1 MVATSAPYFSGMNA
15 FRTTRLHLIALA
27 ALTCSI
33 LVTPPPAQ
41 ATEGMWIPALLKAV
55 EGDMQAMGLK
65 LTAEDIYSINRSS
78 LKDAIVQFG
87 GGCTASVISDKGL
100 LLTNHHCGYGQ
111 IQSHSSVERD
121 ILKNG
126 FWAMSM
132 EEELTNPG
140 LTAMFIVRIEEV
152 TDLIRTAR
160 ESGAEA
166 EQAMR
171 DSLVAEAIE
180 GTDHDAVVRDF
191 LYGNQQF
198 LIVTRTYRDVRLVGA
213 PPSAIGKFGGDTDN
227 WMWPRHTG
235 DFSLF
240 RIYTGPDGS
249 PADPAEDNIP
259 LDPLHH
265 LPVSMHGV
273 DEGDF
278 TMVFGFPGRTERYI
292 PSSQVDHLIGTLN
305 PTRIGMRT
313 ASLEVINAAMLEDDA
328 TRIAYSA
335 KQSRI
340 ANAWKKWIGQ
350 NEGLIDFGASAEKRA
365 AQVELARELVR
376 QDMKEYT
383 TVVGDLQK
391 DFEALQPYLEARSLF
406 IEWFYYGPEILRWAS
421 EVGDILAMA
430 GDKTVADSTFD
441 ARAQEVLA
449 AAEAFYPDFRSAV
462 DERVFAAVFPLYME
476 AMPDGF
482 APEVALSAWS
492 EGRDAAGIASD
503 LYGGSILDDGEAF
516 MGLLGARDRKGLRK
530 WSDDAIVEWA
540 RQTNDSY
547 WVKVKDEYGRLQSG
561 LDEDMGRYLRA
572 LSEVYPDSTFWPDA
586 NSTLRLTYGRMEGS
600 HPRDAVSYKPF
611 STARGVLDKYVPGDA
626 EFDLPEDLVEKLR
639 RQEYGPYADADGHL
653 RVCFLGSNHTTGGN
667 SGSPAINA
675 TGDLVGLN
683 FDRTWESTMS
693 DVRFDAD
700 RCRNIMVDI
709 RYVLWVTDIYAGAT
723 HLVQEMTL
731 TERDPDNLGP
741 QWRPF
746 GTGTGVGRGIERDEE
761 DVRDEFRR
769 KSLERM
775 QERRRRME
783 AGGE

>member
-1 MVATSAPYFSGMNA
+1 MLASC
-15 FRTTRLHLIALA
+15 LII
-27 ALTCSI
+27 SN
-33 LVTPPPAQ
+33 AQ

-87 GGCTASVISDKGL
+87 GGCTASVISDQGL

-111 IQSHSSVERD
+111 IQSHSSLERD
-121 ILKNG
+121 ILKDG
-126 FWAMSM
+126 FWAMSL
-132 EEELTNPG
+132 EEELVNPG
-140 LTAMFIVRIEEV
+140 LTAMFIVSIEDV
-152 TDLIRTAR
+152 TDSVQAAR
-160 ESGAEA
+160 EAGQDAEK
-166 EQAMR
+166 AMR
-171 DSLVAEAIE
+171 DRLAAAATE

-198 LIVTRTYRDVRLVGA
+198 LIVTRTFKDVRLVGA
-213 PPSAIGKFGGDTDN
+213 PPSSIGKFGGDTDN
-227 WMWPRHTG
+227 WVWPRHTG

-240 RIYTGPDGS
+240 RIYSGPDG
-249 PADPAEDNIP
+249 APAEPSDDNIP
-259 LDPLHH
+259 LDPGHH

-292 PSSQVDHLIGTLN
+292 PSQQVEHLIETLN
-305 PTRIGMRT
+305 PSRIAMRT
-313 ASLEVINAAMLEDDA
+313 ASLEVINTAMQEDDA

-350 NEGLIDFGASAEKRA
+350 NEGLIDFGAVTEKRL
-365 AQVELARELVR
+365 AQVELAREIRKQGL
-376 QDMKEYT
+376 DEYT
-383 TVVGDLQK
+383 TVVGDLSK
-391 DFEALQPYLEARSLF
+391 DFNALRPYLEARSMF
-406 IEWFYYGPEILRWAS
+406 IEWFYYGPELLRWAS

-430 GDKTVADSTFD
+430 GDKTVPDSAFD
-441 ARAQEVLA
+441 ARSVEVLE
-449 AAEAFYPDFRSAV
+449 AAEAFYPDYRAEV
-462 DERVFAAVFPLYME
+462 DRKVFAAVFPLYMQ

-482 APEVALSAWS
+482 APDIAMESWISGKDASTIADDLF
-492 EGRDAAGIASD
+492 EGT
-503 LYGGSILDDGEAF
+503 ILDEGDQF
-516 MGLLGARDRKGLRK
+516 MAMLKARDRKGLKKRAK
-530 WSDDAIVEWA
+530 DPLIEWA
-540 RQTNDSY
+540 RQTSDSY
-547 WVKVKDEYGRLQSG
+547 WVKVRNEYGRLQSE
-561 LDEDMGRYLRA
+561 LNEDMGRYLRA
-572 LSEVYPDSTFWPDA
+572 LSEIYPDSTFWPDA

-600 HPRDAVSYKPF
+600 QPRDAVRYKPF
-611 STARGVLDKYVPGDA
+611 TTAQGVLDKYVPGDA
-626 EFDLPEDLVEKLR
+626 EFDLPEGLIGKLKQR
-639 RQEYGPYADADGHL
+639 EYGPYADAEGNL
-653 RVCFLGSNHTTGGN
+653 RICFLGSNHTTGGN

-731 TERDPDNLGP
+731 TERDPEDVGP
-741 QWRPF
+741 NWRPF
-746 GTGTGVGRGIERDEE
+746 GTGTGIGRGYEQDEE
-761 DVRDEFRR
+761 ELREEFRR
-769 KSLERM
+769 RSMERM

-783 AGGE
+783 AGGN